1 MLEVR
6 TCSECGSPIP
16 GNASDG
22 YCPKCLLALANTAA
36 AAENTGL
43 SPFALGPRNVAGLSF
58 GNYELLELIGEG
70 GMGVVYKAWQGAL
83 NRTVAVKMLRSGSLA
98 GDSEVKRFRS
108 EARAA
113 AKLQHPN
120 VVAIHEVGE
129 HEGRLYFT
137 MDYIQGP
144 NLAEV
149 VHGAP
154 LSAERAARYVKTIAE
169 AVHYAHQQG
178 ILHRDLKPA
187 NILLDSN
194 DQPRITDFGL
204 AKQVE
209 SDAALTLSG
218 AVLGTPSYMPPEQA
232 TGRGKEI
239 GPACDVYSLGA
250 IIYDLLT
257 GRPPFRADT
266 PLDTLL
272 QVVEAAPAPPRLLNP
287 KVPRD
292 LETICLKCLAKDPG
306 QRYQTA
312 QALAEDLGR
321 ALKHE
326 PIRARPIG
334 RLGRLRRW
342 CYRNPV
348 IAGLSGST
356 VLLLLVMTVAA
367 WLFRMDAIG
376 GNVHAAQLVAR
387 IVANRLLELG
397 EDVRKVADNPEL
409 SRALLEAQGQSPAGA
424 ALTNFL
430 RQTHQEFRT
439 NALGVL
445 QFENWMV
452 LGTNG
457 HMLARWPVEKKKYD
471 LVGRDYFQGALRYA
485 RDKVPGAYVSK
496 VYQSLM
502 DRLHKFGVSKVI
514 RDENGTVL
522 GVLAGMVG
530 TDSTSG
536 ALGLTLKERQ
546 VVIVGAFDTNWTSG
560 DLSVATNQLS
570 RPWAVPDYVILL
582 HPAFHAQSAAVPIEH
597 RHLGALMAE
606 LPGSIQT
613 GQDIQTRQDPRYK
626 DPVAKQYR
634 LSQGPWLAGFARVP
648 GVPFIVIYQTR
659 DWIANSLLVAAGFAT
674 VATFAALIF
683 LYIRRRVSIRRSLV
697 G

>member
-1 MLEVR
+1 MAEVR
-6 TCSECGSPIP
+6 TCAECGSPIP
-16 GNASDG
+16 GNARDG

-36 AAENTGL
+36 GTENTGL
-43 SPFALGPRNVAGLSF
+43 SPSAPSPKNVAGLSF
-58 GNYELLELIGEG
+58 GNYELLEIIGEG
-70 GMGVVYKAWQGAL
+70 GMGVVYKARQRAL
-83 NRTVAVKMLRSGSLA
+83 NRTVAVKMLRSGLLA

-129 HEGRLYFT
+129 HEGRLFFT
-137 MDYIQGP
+137 MDYIQGQ

-149 VHGAP
+149 VQGAP
-154 LSAERAARYVKTIAE
+154 LSAGRAARYVKTIAE

-187 NILLDSN
+187 NILLDGT

-209 SDAALTLSG
+209 SDVALTLSG

-232 TGRGKEI
+232 TGHGKEI

-250 IIYDLLT
+250 ILYDLLT

-272 QVVEAAPAPPRLLNP
+272 QVVESAPAPPRLLNP

-306 QRYQTA
+306 QRYHTA
-312 QALAEDLGR
+312 QELAEDLGR
-321 ALKHE
+321 ALNRE
-326 PIRARPIG
+326 PILARPVG
-334 RLGRLRRW
+334 RLERLRRW
-342 CYRNPV
+342 CNRKPLV
-348 IAGLSGST
+348 AGLSGST
-356 VLLLLVMTVAA
+356 VLLLLMMTVAA
-367 WLFRMDAIG
+367 WLFRADAIE
-376 GNVHAAQLVAR
+376 GNVHAASLVAR
-387 IVANRLLELG
+387 IVANRLGELG
-397 EDVRKVADNPEL
+397 QHVRNVAENPEL
-409 SRALLEAQGQSPAGA
+409 GRVVLEAEREPGQGG

-430 RQTHQEFRT
+430 RQTYQDFAT
-439 NALGVL
+439 NAIGAF
-445 QFENWMV
+445 QFEHWMV
-452 LGTNG
+452 LRTNG
-457 HMLARWPVEKKKYD
+457 LMLARWPPED
-471 LVGRDYFQGALRYA
+471 GQFDFFGRDYFQGALRGD
-485 RDKVPGAYVSK
+485 RDGVPNAHVSK
-496 VYQSLM
+496 VYRSRVDQLY
-502 DRLHKFGVSKVI
+502 KFGVSQVV

-536 ALGLTLKERQ
+536 ALGLTRGERQ
-546 VVIVGAFDTNWTSG
+546 VVIVGAFDTNRTRG
-560 DLSVATNQLS
+560 DLATAINQPS
-570 RPWAVPDYVILL
+570 PSGGVPGYVILL
-582 HPAFHAQSAAVPIEH
+582 HPAFHAHSPAIPIQH
-597 RHLGALMAE
+597 PHLGALMAE

-613 GQDIQTRQDPRYK
+613 RQDQRYQ

-634 LSQGPWLAGFARVP
+634 RFEGPWLAGLARVP
-648 GVPFIVIYQTR
+648 GVPYIVIYQTR
-659 DWIANSLLVAAGFAT
+659 DWIANSLLVAAGFAAL
-674 VATFAALIF
+674 ATLTTLVF
-683 LYIRRRVSIRRSLV
+683 LYVRRRTRPSPSLL